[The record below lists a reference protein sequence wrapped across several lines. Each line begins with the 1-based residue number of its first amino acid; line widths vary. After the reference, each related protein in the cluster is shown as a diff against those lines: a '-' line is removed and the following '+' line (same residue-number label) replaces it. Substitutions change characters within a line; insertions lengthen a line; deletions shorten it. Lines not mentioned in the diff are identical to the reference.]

1 MEENGRHPN
10 TLNNSDEDT
19 ESPLDSQSGYEK
31 YLLGFVLCQIV
42 GIKHYNGKIS
52 GREMVALVREPLN
65 AFDPNAIKVL
75 NTRII
80 QVGYIEKIIAS
91 VLAPLIDQNLIT
103 VEGIVPNFAK
113 GGVAK
118 FKLPVQVHIFT
129 RREEFNTVRSE
140 LSRCGLQLISQ
151 NDAGFGLSEAVVVME
166 RSKGKILQQVD
177 EIFKLVNEEI
187 RKRALEKL
195 EPPHDIIKS
204 ELLPHQKEGLGW
216 LVYKETSNELPP
228 FWEEK
233 DGLYVNVLTNYQT
246 STRPHPLRG
255 GILADDM
262 GLGKTLTLL
271 SLIAFDKQP
280 TKNSRKRQKV
290 EKKSLKTTLVV
301 CPPSV
306 ISTWVTQLG
315 DHTKPGSMKMY
326 MYYGERTDD
335 PKELQKYDIV
345 LTTYATLVSEE
356 TWEESPIKKIEW
368 WRLVLD
374 EAHVIR
380 NYKTQQSR
388 VVANLNAK
396 MRWAVTGTPIQNGF
410 FDLFAFMTFLRFEP
424 FSIRC
429 YWRRLIS
436 RPLAQEFQLGLTRL
450 QTLVATLSLRRTK
463 EGSLDGLLPEKSIET
478 CFVELSSAE
487 RTLYDQLE
495 AEARVVVSSYISPSR
510 VTNNYMNVL
519 SVILRLRQICI
530 DVAMCPADLKLLLPS
545 EIEDVKNKP
554 ELLKKMVAFLQE
566 GEDFD
571 CPICMCPTT
580 NMIITC
586 CAHLFCKACILKTL
600 KDTRRACPMCRHPL
614 SESDL
619 FSAPQDVSDNNGPIK
634 VPNSKLSSKVSQL
647 LKLLIESRNEN
658 PSRKSV
664 IFSQFRKML
673 IMLEEP
679 LREAGFKFLRLDGSM
694 NAKKRGEIIKE
705 FSMVGGATVL
715 LASLKASG
723 VGINL
728 TVASRVYFLEPW
740 WNPAV
745 EEQAMDRVHRIGQ
758 TEKVKV
764 VRLIAKNT
772 IEERMVKLQEV
783 KKDGAREA
791 FQDGGGRI
799 KNDHIR
805 LLFSLK

>member
-1 MEENGRHPN
+1 MDENDH
-10 TLNNSDEDT
+10 LSNSDEEDI
-19 ESPLDSQSGYEK
+19 ES
-31 YLLGFVLCQIV
+31 LLGFVSCQID
-42 GIKHYNGKIS
+42 GIKHEGGKIS
-52 GREMVALVREPLN
+52 GREMVVLVREPQN
-65 AFDPNAIKVL
+65 SSEPNAIMVF
-75 NTRII
+75 NTCTIK
-80 QVGYIEKIIAS
+80 VGYIENIVAS

-103 VEGIVPNFAK
+103 VDGIALNSVRENRPIFD
-113 GGVAK
+113 
-118 FKLPVQVHIFT
+118 FRVQVNIFA
-129 RREEFNTVRSE
+129 RRGEFNTVRSE
-140 LSRCGLQLISQ
+140 LSRGGLQLISK
-151 NDAGFGLSEAVVVME
+151 NDAGFCLSETVVV
-166 RSKGKILQQVD
+166 RGSRKGEIPEEVD
-177 EIFKLVNEEI
+177 EIFELMNKKI
-187 RKRALEKL
+187 SKRELEKL
-195 EPPHDIIKS
+195 EPPYDIIKS

-216 LVYKETSNELPP
+216 LVHQETSNELPP

-233 DGLYVNVLTNYQT
+233 DGVYVNVLTNHQT
-246 STRPHPLRG
+246 RVRPHPLRG

-280 TKNSRKRQKV
+280 TKSSRKKLKV
-290 EKKSLKTTLVV
+290 EKQSLKTTLVV

-326 MYYGERTDD
+326 MYHGERTDD
-335 PKELQKYDIV
+335 PTELQKYDIV

-356 TWEESPIKKIEW
+356 SWKESPIKKIEW

-374 EAHVIR
+374 EAHVIK
-380 NYKTQQSR
+380 NFKTQQSR
-388 VVANLNAK
+388 VVTNVSAK
-396 MRWAVTGTPIQNGF
+396 MRWAVTGTPVQNGS
-410 FDLFAFMTFLRFEP
+410 FDLFAFMTFLRFQP

-436 RPLAQEFQLGLTRL
+436 RPLAQEFPVGLARL
-450 QTLVATLSLRRTK
+450 QTLIATLSLRRTK
-463 EGSLDGLLPEKSIET
+463 EGSLAGLLPEKSIET
-478 CFVELSSAE
+478 CYVELSSSE
-487 RTLYDQLE
+487 RTLYDELE
-495 AEARVVVSSYISPSR
+495 KDAGVIASQYISLSSL
-510 VTNNYMNVL
+510 TNNCTSIL
-519 SVILRLRQICI
+519 TLILRLRQVCL
-530 DVAMCPADLKLLLPS
+530 DVALCPADIKLLLPS
-545 EIEDVKNKP
+545 VIEDVKNKP

-586 CAHLFCKACILKTL
+586 CAHLFCKTCILKTL
-600 KDTRRACPMCRHPL
+600 KDTRRACPLCRHPL

-619 FSAPQDVSDNNGPIK
+619 FSAPQDVSDNDEPIK
-634 VPNSKLSSKVSQL
+634 VPNSKLSTKVSQL
-647 LKLLIESRNEN
+647 LKLLIESRNEK

-705 FSMVGGATVL
+705 FSVVGGATIF

-764 VRLIAKNT
+764 VRMIAKDT
-772 IEERMVKLQEV
+772 IEERMLKLQQD
-783 KKDGAREA
+783 KKDDANDA
-791 FQDGGGRI
+791 FKGGVGRI
-799 KNDHIR
+799 KNDSHIR
-805 LLFSLK
+805 FLFSLE

>member
-1 MEENGRHPN
+1 MDENDH
-10 TLNNSDEDT
+10 LSNSDEEDI
-19 ESPLDSQSGYEK
+19 ES
-31 YLLGFVLCQIV
+31 LLGFVSCQID
-42 GIKHYNGKIS
+42 GITHDGAKIS
-52 GREMVALVREPLN
+52 GREMVVLVREPQN
-65 AFDPNAIKVL
+65 SSEPNAIMVF
-75 NTRII
+75 NTCTIK
-80 QVGYIEKIIAS
+80 VGYIENIVAS

-103 VEGIVPNFAK
+103 VDGIALNSVREDRPSFD
-113 GGVAK
+113 
-118 FKLPVQVHIFT
+118 FRVQVNIFA
-129 RREEFNTVRSE
+129 RRGEFNTVRSE
-140 LSRCGLQLISQ
+140 LSRGGLQLISK
-151 NDAGFGLSEAVVVME
+151 NDAGFSLSETAMV
-166 RSKGKILQQVD
+166 RGRRKGKSQEEVD
-177 EIFKLVNEEI
+177 EIFELMNEKI
-187 RKRALEKL
+187 SKRELEKL
-195 EPPHDIIKS
+195 EPPYDIIKS

-216 LVYKETSNELPP
+216 LVHQETSNELPP

-233 DGLYVNVLTNYQT
+233 DGVYVNVLTNHQT
-246 STRPHPLRG
+246 RVRPHPLRG

-280 TKNSRKRQKV
+280 TKSSRKKLKV
-290 EKKSLKTTLVV
+290 EKQSLKTTLVV

-326 MYYGERTDD
+326 MYHGERTDD
-335 PKELQKYDIV
+335 PTELQKYDIV

-356 TWEESPIKKIEW
+356 SWKESPIKKIEW

-374 EAHVIR
+374 EAHVIK
-380 NYKTQQSR
+380 NFKTQQSR
-388 VVANLNAK
+388 VVTNLSAK
-396 MRWAVTGTPIQNGF
+396 MRWAVTGTPVQNGS
-410 FDLFAFMTFLRFEP
+410 FDLFAFMTFLRFQP

-436 RPLAQEFQLGLTRL
+436 RPLAQEFQVGLARL
-450 QTLVATLSLRRTK
+450 QTLIATLSLRRTK
-463 EGSLDGLLPEKSIET
+463 EGSLAGLLPEKSIET
-478 CFVELSSAE
+478 CYVELSSSE
-487 RTLYDQLE
+487 RTLYDELE
-495 AEARVVVSSYISPSR
+495 KDARVIVSKYMSLNR
-510 VTNNYMNVL
+510 VTNNFTSIL
-519 SVILRLRQICI
+519 TLILRLRQVCL
-530 DVAMCPADLKLLLPS
+530 DVALCPADIKLLLPS
-545 EIEDVKNKP
+545 VIEDVKNNP

-600 KDTRRACPMCRHPL
+600 KDTRRVCPLCRHPL

-619 FSAPQDVSDNNGPIK
+619 FSAPQDVSDNDEPIK
-634 VPNSKLSSKVSQL
+634 VPNSKLSTKVSLL
-647 LKLLIESRNEN
+647 LKLLIESRNEK

-679 LREAGFKFLRLDGSM
+679 LREAGFMFLRLDGSM
-694 NAKKRGEIIKE
+694 NAKKRGKIIKE
-705 FSMVGGATVL
+705 FSVVGGATIL

-764 VRLIAKNT
+764 VRMIAKDT
-772 IEERMVKLQEV
+772 IEERMLKLQDM
-783 KKDGAREA
+783 KDGAKKA
-791 FQDGGGRI
+791 FVGGVGRN
-799 KNDHIR
+799 KNDSHIR
-805 LLFSLK
+805 FLFSLE